1 MNRIHLEIGQIL
13 KQRRIKKKLLIEKIS
28 NKTKISIQNLINIEE
43 GDFHLIAGK
52 FYQRSFVKAYC
63 EALKISDKK
72 ILSLLDTEDSA
83 NIEVKP
89 KEFKDTDVISNE
101 KIPTKPLVLV
111 ATLGLVVI
119 FLFNFIYNKPQS
131 GKNLAKIEPKKELE
145 ISKIEENIINEIES
159 IKPDLPIVKQTKVDL
174 DEINK
179 LKRNENNFFLKQ
191 IKAKKDVWIEIK
203 DNDENILVSTIL
215 MKDETFN
222 IPKDK
227 ENVIIST
234 SDAGALYLRNE
245 NNNQEITLGSSG
257 IILDSVKLNSLIT
270 NH

>member
-1 MNRIHLEIGQIL
+1 MKNKNIVIGI
-13 KQRRIKKKLLIEKIS
+13 RPI
-28 NKTKISIQNLINIEE
+28 
-43 GDFHLIAGK
+43 
-52 FYQRSFVKAYC
+52 
-63 EALKISDKK
+63 
-72 ILSLLDTEDSA
+72 
-83 NIEVKP
+83 
-89 KEFKDTDVISNE
+89 
-101 KIPTKPLVLV
+101 
-111 ATLGLVVI
+111 
-119 FLFNFIYNKPQS
+119 
-131 GKNLAKIEPKKELE
+131 
-145 ISKIEENIINEIES
+145 IES
-159 IKPDLPIVKQTKVDL
+159 IKS
-174 DEINK
+174 
-179 LKRNENNFFLKQ
+179 NENNSFLKQ